1 MIARPPDI
9 VLAAVNA
16 RYSHASLGVRFLLA
30 NVDEALRART
40 VLLEFSINDPVA
52 TIAGKIAELKPRL
65 IGLGVYIWNRVLL
78 EALVPLLRQR
88 LPGVV
93 IVLGG
98 PEIAHDTASPLA
110 RAVDCVVRGEGELLW
125 PAICRDVLAG
135 RTLPPLPPLQT
146 PALDALLLPD
156 AFYADSDLRHR
167 NVYIE
172 ASRGCPLACAFCL
185 SSVEPGVRHFA
196 EAAVQASLQRLL
208 DRGAL
213 QFRFVDR
220 SFNLGGG
227 RAARLLEFF
236 LERLRPGLRLHFEM
250 TPDGLSPALRE
261 LLVRFPPGVL
271 HLEAGIQ
278 SFDPDVLARVNRRGD
293 LAAAAEGIAW
303 LVREAGADVHADLIA
318 GLPGEAPA
326 GFAAGFDR
334 LYRLGPSEIQVGILK
349 SLYGTALARDGQG
362 ARFRQAPPY
371 DVIETPSMM
380 ASELDDVRR
389 FASHWDRVV
398 NRGLFPLAIER
409 LLRDAASPWQ
419 RFDAFSRRLA
429 ARHGLYGMGLVEL
442 ATALLDELTSV
453 GVDSDEARGLLRADY
468 LDGGRRQ
475 NLPALLRQ
483 GTLWRESMN
492 GCRSDRQ

>member
-1 MIARPPDI
+1 MSAPRPDI

-16 RYSHASLGVRFLLA
+16 RYSHASLGARFLLA
-30 NVDEALRART
+30 NVDDGLRSRT
-40 VLLEFSINDPVA
+40 VLLEFSINDPVE
-52 TIAGKIAELKPRL
+52 TIAEKVAGAQPRL
-65 IGLGVYIWNRVLL
+65 VGLGVYIWNRVLI
-78 EALVPLLRQR
+78 ETLVPLLRQK
-88 LPGVV
+88 LPTAL

-98 PEIAHDTASPLA
+98 PEIAHDTASALA
-110 RAVDCVVRGEGELLW
+110 HAADCVVRGEGELLW
-125 PAICRDVLAG
+125 PAICRDVLDG
-135 RTLPPLPPLQT
+135 RPLQPLPPLQT
-146 PALDALLLPD
+146 PALEALQLPD
-156 AFYADSDLRHR
+156 ALYADSDLRHR

-185 SSVEPGVRHFA
+185 SSVEPGVRHFP
-196 EAAVQASLQRLL
+196 ETAVHASLQRLL

-250 TPDGLSPALRE
+250 TPDGLSPTLRA

-278 SFDPDVLARVNRRGD
+278 SFDPAVLAHVNRRCD
-293 LAAAAEGIAW
+293 LVAAAEGIAW

-318 GLPGEAPA
+318 GLPGETLA

-349 SLYGTALARDGQG
+349 RLHGTALAREAQG
-362 ARFRQAPPY
+362 AHFREEPPY
-371 DVIETPSMM
+371 DVLKTPTMT
-380 ASELDDVRR
+380 AIELDAVRR

-398 NRGLFPLAIER
+398 NRGLFPLATAR
-409 LLRDAASPWQ
+409 MLCDAASPWRQ
-419 RFDAFSRRLA
+419 FDEFSRRLA
-429 ARHGLYGMGLVEL
+429 ARYGLYGMGLVEL
-442 ATALLDELTSV
+442 AGDCLEFLVSDC
-453 GVDSDEARGLLRADY
+453 GVQAEDARALLRADY

-475 NLPALLRQ
+475 NLPAFLR
-483 GTLWRESMN
+483 
-492 GCRSDRQ
+492 